1 MESLLKDI
9 SYGFRGLIKRK
20 GFAAIAVL
28 TLALGIGANTAIFTL
43 VNAVMLKSLPVRQ
56 PEQLV
61 LFSDT
66 TGEGT
71 SYEDSPRAGEWMRF
85 SYASYVYFRDH
96 NQSFQDI
103 AATRNGVSRLSV
115 RRTGAEGAGATR
127 ASGHLVSGNYF
138 SLLGVGAA
146 RGRVLTP
153 EDDQAN
159 AQPAA
164 VMSHRYWEQELNSD
178 PSVVGQS
185 FVINGTNFT
194 VVGITPPEFFG
205 ERVRRPPDFWLPLV
219 FHPQIELRQSFL
231 DDNQVYWL
239 MVLGRLKPGVSLTQA
254 QTGVNLALRQFL
266 TEQAG
271 SQLTEDRKRG
281 IENSYVT
288 LAEGRGGISGLRA
301 AYSKPLHM
309 LMAVVGMVLLI
320 ACANVGSLLLARA
333 TARKA
338 EISLRMALGASR
350 WRIIRQLLTES
361 MLLAAIGGV
370 CGVLLAQWGVVLL
383 VNLVAKESPLNTQP
397 DASVLA
403 FTIGVSI
410 LAGLLFGL
418 IPAVRASKTDLATA
432 MKEKSRTHSR
442 FGRLGLSSAMV
453 VLQVGLS
460 MVLLT
465 GAGLFARS
473 LLNLQSEN
481 VGFDRSNMLL
491 FGIDARLAGYK
502 PAELPAL
509 YQEVMERL
517 GSLPN
522 VRAVSMAT
530 YSPMSG
536 TQRASSIRVPGFT
549 PQPGEDPIVEDIL
562 TGPKY
567 AEMLGVPLLRGRD
580 LEVRDTAA
588 GPRVAV
594 VNESFVNYYFK
605 DQNPIG
611 RTFTFDDDTDSGASL
626 EIVGVVAD
634 MKNADAREKPL
645 PTVYRPILQIPDDA
659 AYSVNIHVRTN
670 GDPNA
675 FAGPARQVIND
686 IDDKLPI
693 YGVTTLEEQVQENL
707 KQDRLIAQ
715 LVSFFGGLALILA
728 CIGLYGVMAHGVAR
742 RTSEIGIRMALG
754 ARGGNIAWMILR
766 ETLLLVLLGLV
777 IGIPTA
783 LFGARFVSS
792 QLFGL
797 QPADPVALIGAA
809 VVLTFV
815 ALIAG
820 YVPARRASRVNPLNA
835 LRYE

>member
-1 MESLLKDI
+1 
-9 SYGFRGLIKRK
+9 
-20 GFAAIAVL
+20 
-28 TLALGIGANTAIFTL
+28 
-43 VNAVMLKSLPVRQ
+43 
-56 PEQLV
+56 
-61 LFSDT
+61 
-66 TGEGT
+66 
-71 SYEDSPRAGEWMRF
+71 
-85 SYASYVYFRDH
+85 
-96 NQSFQDI
+96 
-103 AATRNGVSRLSV
+103 
-115 RRTGAEGAGATR
+115 
-127 ASGHLVSGNYF
+127 
-138 SLLGVGAA
+138 
-146 RGRVLTP
+146 
-153 EDDQAN
+153 
-159 AQPAA
+159 
-164 VMSHRYWEQELNSD
+164 
-178 PSVVGQS
+178 
-185 FVINGTNFT
+185 
-194 VVGITPPEFFG
+194 
-205 ERVRRPPDFWLPLV
+205 
-219 FHPQIELRQSFL
+219 
-231 DDNQVYWL
+231 
-239 MVLGRLKPGVSLTQA
+239 
-254 QTGVNLALRQFL
+254 
-266 TEQAG
+266 
-271 SQLTEDRKRG
+271 
-281 IENSYVT
+281 
-288 LAEGRGGISGLRA
+288 
-301 AYSKPLHM
+301 
-309 LMAVVGMVLLI
+309 MAVVGMVLLI